1 LKFRNAA
8 GEDARRTA
16 GDTPALKIMA
26 DVNLTVDGKK
36 VTAPAGTLLIEA
48 CKSVGIEVPSFCYYP
63 GLSLQG
69 ACRMCVVKVEKM
81 PKLQTACTTVVA
93 EGMIV
98 ATDSDEVRQA
108 RKAMV
113 ELLLGNHPLDCPV
126 CDAGGEC
133 ELQDMAFSYGAAES
147 KFTETKNHREEQQW
161 SPVVYFDRP
170 RCILCYRCVRVCG
183 EGMDVWALGVQN
195 RGVSSIIAPNQDDH
209 LECEECGMC
218 IDICPV
224 GALTSGAYR
233 YKTRPWE
240 MNHVATICTHCGD
253 GCKTTLG
260 VRRSDTG
267 MEIVRGDNRD
277 KSGINNDFLCVKG
290 RYAFDF
296 AHHDERLTTPL
307 IRKNGKLTPA
317 TWEEAFELIG
327 KRFREVR
334 DQDGGQTIGVIGS
347 SRTTNEENYLL
358 SKFARVVLKTNNLD
372 HHRTADFPALAAAL
386 HGKPGKTA
394 TMREV
399 LTAPAILL
407 IGNDPTNQHPLLAW
421 QIRTNVRLRRA
432 KFYVI
437 NSTEIKLKRQATGF
451 GLLPA
456 GAEGKAVA
464 FLAGDDSLLDSLV
477 SESTNRDAW
486 TTLRETIRSEQNL
499 VIVFG
504 SELRGADIEKLVTF
518 AASLTGA
525 KLICLADYSNS
536 RGASEMGLYP
546 DLLPGYEPLGSAA
559 KFQEEWGGLPTEK
572 GLTLPEMVEVARV
585 GKLKALYVVGSNP
598 VGRLG
603 VDPFALSKSFVVVQ
617 DMFLT
622 ETATIADVVLPA
634 ANAYEKTGTCTNTC
648 GDLQLVKK
656 AGEVTDC
663 KPDFEMIVRIADAM
677 GFDVHGL
684 VPFGGG
690 TRSDMGQTRGAQSG
704 EADRHAVWLEA
715 RNLEPKM
722 TPFDPMAILD
732 EIQRVVAGYDVSRVN
747 LLAGNDVHLEI
758 AESGAS
764 VIHKPEL
771 IVPAND
777 NLFSSGTL
785 GRYSK
790 TLNSVYENKS
800 ADTEVAAD

>member
-1 LKFRNAA
+1 
-8 GEDARRTA
+8 
-16 GDTPALKIMA
+16 
-26 DVNLTVDGKK
+26 
-36 VTAPAGTLLIEA
+36 
-48 CKSVGIEVPSFCYYP
+48 
-63 GLSLQG
+63 
-69 ACRMCVVKVEKM
+69 
-81 PKLQTACTTVVA
+81 
-93 EGMIV
+93 
-98 ATDSDEVRQA
+98 
-108 RKAMV
+108 
-113 ELLLGNHPLDCPV
+113 
-126 CDAGGEC
+126 
-133 ELQDMAFSYGAAES
+133 
-147 KFTETKNHREEQQW
+147 
-161 SPVVYFDRP
+161 VYFDRP

-195 RGVSSIIAPNQDDH
+195 RGVGSIIAPNQEDH
-209 LECEECGMC
+209 LDCEECGMC

-240 MNHVATICTHCGD
+240 MNHVGTICTHCGD

-260 VRRSDTG
+260 VRRCETG
-267 MEIVRGDNRD
+267 AEIVRGDNRD
-277 KSGINNDFLCVKG
+277 KSGINGDFLCIKG

-296 AHHDERLTTPL
+296 AQHEERLTQPL
-307 IRKNGKLTPA
+307 ILKNGKLTPS

-327 KRFREVR
+327 TQFRVVR
-334 DQDGGQTIGVIGS
+334 DQAPADGSSAIGVIGS
-347 SRTTNEENYLL
+347 NRTTNEENYLL
-358 SKFARVVLKTNNLD
+358 SKFARVVLKTNNVD
-372 HHRTADFPALAAAL
+372 HHRTADYPALAAAL

-394 TMREV
+394 SMRDV
-399 LTAPAILL
+399 LNAPAILL

-432 KFYVI
+432 KLYVI
-437 NSTEIKLKRQATGF
+437 NSAPIKLRRQAVGF
-451 GLLPA
+451 GLAPA
-456 GAEGKAVA
+456 GAEANAVT
-464 FLAGDDSLLDSLV
+464 FLAGDDSLLDSLL
-477 SESTNRDAW
+477 ESQSAGGTTRDAW
-486 TTLRETIRSEQNL
+486 IALREKVRGEQNL
-499 VIVFG
+499 IIAFG
-504 SELRGADIEKLVTF
+504 SELRGRDIEKLVNF
-518 AASLTGA
+518 ASSLTGA
-525 KLICLADYSNS
+525 KLICLGDYANS

-546 DLLPGYEPLGSAA
+546 DLLPGYEPITSGG
-559 KFQEEWGGLPTEK
+559 KFQQEWGDLPADK
-572 GLTLPEMVEVARV
+572 GLTLPEMIEAAKE

-603 VDPFALSKSFVVVQ
+603 IDPFALSKTFVVVQ

-634 ANAYEKTGTCTNTC
+634 ANAYEKTGTYTNTS

-656 AGEVTDC
+656 AGEAANT

-677 GFDVHGL
+677 GSHVSGL
-684 VPFGGG
+684 VPFGSA

-715 RNLEPKM
+715 HNLEPKM

-732 EIQRVVAGYDVSRVN
+732 EIQRVVAGYHISQNDVSQNNVSRVN
-747 LLAGNDVHLEI
+747 LLAGNDQHLEI
-758 AESGAS
+758 SESGAGLIQPS
-764 VIHKPEL
+764 EL

-800 ADTEVAAD
+800 AVPEVAAD